1 MTNFY
6 LGILVGFFHGAMVV
20 FVVLR
25 IICFYFERR
34 LKKSILARPRADR
47 EFQNTC
53 EAILCNH
60 RGTPRPP
67 LVR

>member
-25 IICFYFERR
+25 IICFSFERR
-34 LKKSILARPRADR
+34 LKQSALAGPRAAR
-47 EFQNTC
+47 ECPSTC
-53 EAILCNH
+53 EAILFSH
-60 RGTPRPP
+60 QGTPRPP
-67 LVR
+67 LIR